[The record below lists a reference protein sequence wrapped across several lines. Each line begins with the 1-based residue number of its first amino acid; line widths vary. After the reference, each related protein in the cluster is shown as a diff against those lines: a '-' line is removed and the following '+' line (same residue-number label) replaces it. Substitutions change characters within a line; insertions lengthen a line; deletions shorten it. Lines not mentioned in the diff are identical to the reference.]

1 MDAQRLKI
9 FCEVYRQRG
18 FSPAAKK
25 LGLTQSAVSQQV
37 RALEKELGVLL
48 FDAVHRNTPTGAGDF
63 LFREGSLILATTDD
77 IKRGIA
83 HMTGV
88 GGGDVRFGMIDVA
101 AIEFMPGVLSSF
113 KRTYPQIKVEAVVK
127 TSGELMEMVEQHELD
142 FALTVTNRLP
152 DHLESRTIYRDSIVA
167 IVRSR
172 SRLCKKKL
180 FAKDLRGEPLILYP
194 KSSHTR
200 MLIDEVFRKAGI
212 VPTVNMEMH
221 YPAAICSLVQQ
232 GMGTGLISA
241 LSVGGS
247 KLRGQAVVPIA
258 ELKNARTIGVVSH
271 RRRKLTPQAGAL
283 IDTIVR
289 IRGV

>member
-1 MDAQRLKI
+1 MDTQRLKI

-37 RALEKELGVLL
+37 KTLEEELGVLL
-48 FDAVHRNTPTGAGDF
+48 FDAVHRNMPTAAGDF
-63 LFREGSLILATTDD
+63 LFKEGSLILATTYD

-83 HMTGV
+83 QISGV
-88 GGGDVRFGMIDVA
+88 GEGDVRFGMIDVA
-101 AIEFMPGVLSSF
+101 AIELMPGMLSKF
-113 KRTYPQIKVEAVVK
+113 KKEHPQIKVEAVVK
-127 TSGELMEMVEQHELD
+127 TSGELMEMVERHELD
-142 FALTVTNRLP
+142 FALAVTNRVP
-152 DHLESRTIYRDSIVA
+152 DHLEARTIYRDSIVA
-167 IVRSR
+167 IVPLR

-180 FAKDLRGEPLILYP
+180 LAKDLRGEPLILYP

-200 MLIDEVFRKAGI
+200 MLIDDVFRKAGV

-241 LSVGGS
+241 LSVEGS
-247 KLRGQAVVPIA
+247 KLRGQAVVPIV
-258 ELKNARTIGVVSH
+258 EFRNARMIGIVSH
-271 RRRKLTPQAGAL
+271 KKRKLTPQASAL
-283 IDTIVR
+283 MNTIIR
-289 IRGV
+289 IRAA